1 MRDNQEDAP
10 TGKRRNTGA
19 FTFLSWAAFGTALV
33 AMFIGICNLN
43 QPLSVQGYYAVCALF
58 LTMSSFVL
66 QKTVR
71 DNKEDDD
78 LIVSVPSEPHE

>member
-1 MRDNQEDAP
+1 MRDNQEDADA
-10 TGKRRNTGA
+10 GRKRNSGA
-19 FTFLSWAAFGTALV
+19 FNFLAWAAFSTALI
-33 AMFIGICNLN
+33 AMFIGIFNLQ

-71 DNKEDDD
+71 DNKEDDE
-78 LIVSVPSEPHE
+78 LQGPANAEVE